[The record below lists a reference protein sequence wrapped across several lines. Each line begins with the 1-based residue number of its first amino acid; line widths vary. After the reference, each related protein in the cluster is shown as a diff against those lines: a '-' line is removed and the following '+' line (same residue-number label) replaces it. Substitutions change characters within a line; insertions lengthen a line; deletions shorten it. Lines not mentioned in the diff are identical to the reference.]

1 MDTRRAGALGTA
13 GLTSR
18 TDIIHLHSLQTVTV
32 SATYSERDN
41 SELTGHALAN
51 AAWHPIGHG
60 AARNRRAN
68 KTAHHGLNAAE
79 LGAKIRLVPA
89 HKVPRGMG
97 RADGKR
103 TTHGATQ
110 KADRANSAE
119 RRILRF
125 FAQVLAGKPGLPPDR
140 FRGQAFARHAL
151 EHDPEKWKPIF
162 RKDHAPTKS

>member
-60 AARNRRAN
+60 AALNRRAN

-89 HKVPRGMG
+89 HKVPQAWAGRRQANGSRRRTKGGSSKLRG
-97 RADGKR
+97 APDS
-103 TTHGATQ
+103 
-110 KADRANSAE
+110 SA
-119 RRILRF
+119 
-125 FAQVLAGKPGLPPDR
+125 FAQVLAGKPVYPRIDSGGRHL
-140 FRGQAFARHAL
+140 RGMR
-151 EHDPEKWKPIF
+151 
-162 RKDHAPTKS
+162 